1 MTGVVLRRPRN
12 LSQALE
18 ELADEETLVLAGG
31 QSLVLLMN
39 TGLVVPERLV
49 SIAELPELRGVQAG
63 DDGLDIGALC
73 THRELA
79 EHPVIRER
87 MPAVARMFDGV
98 GNIRVR
104 NAGTVGGNLVH
115 ADPAQDPPVMLAVLG
130 ARATVVGPAGER
142 SLAVEDVAEGP
153 FWPALEHDELLTR
166 VHVPWPGESDRT
178 AYIKFLAGSH
188 DDYATVSVGARLT
201 VDDGIVTSARMAA
214 GAVGPTVVVLDDAAE
229 VLQGRAPDDS
239 DAHHEL
245 GERVR
250 DLVSPMPDRR
260 GSADYKREMA
270 GVVARRAV
278 QACLSGGAATG
289 GRAQAAGG

>member
-1 MTGVVLRRPRN
+1 M
-12 LSQALE
+12 
-18 ELADEETLVLAGG
+18 ADEDALVLAGG

-39 TGLVVPERLV
+39 IGLIVAERLV
-49 SIAELPELRGVQAG
+49 SIAGLPELRGVQAG

-79 EHPVIRER
+79 EHPVIKRR
-87 MPAVARMFDGV
+87 LPAVASMFDGI

-104 NAGTVGGNLVH
+104 NAGTIGGNLVH

-130 ARATVVGPAGER
+130 ARAMVVGPAGER

-153 FWPALEHDELLTR
+153 LWPALERDELLTR
-166 VHVPWPGESDRT
+166 VRVPWLGESDRT

-188 DDYATVSVGARLT
+188 DDYATVSVGVRLT
-201 VDDGIVTSARMAA
+201 LDDGVVSSARMAA
-214 GAVGPTVVVLDDAAE
+214 GAVGPTVVVLDAAAE
-229 VLQGRAPDDS
+229 ALHGRAPDDP
-239 DAHHEL
+239 DVQREL

-250 DLVSPMPDRR
+250 DLVSPIPDRR

-278 QACLSGGAATG
+278 QACLSGGAAAG
-289 GRAQAAGG
+289 GRTEAEEG